1 MNFRV
6 TSFAY
11 NNIFYHIFK
20 SFSIVLNI
28 DNKKTRIKANKKL
41 R

>member
-11 NNIFYHIFK
+11 NNIFYHKFN